1 MLMNIGVILFVL
13 FIAYLWTQQGLFSA
27 FLHFV
32 CTLIAGA
39 IALAVWEPLV
49 YGALLGM
56 RQDLAWS
63 LGLIVPFLAALV
75 ILRIASDKLIPS
87 NLKFDEG
94 TDFIGGGAFGLGAGV
109 ITAGMILLS
118 VGFMRL
124 PHSFAGYAPAK
135 YDTNGNVI
143 AGDTLWLPAD
153 MLTVRLYETL
163 STGGFTAGDSALAR
177 RQPNLHRQ
185 AGMVRM
191 TVRDKGNVAITPG
204 SVSVLGTYRVQ
215 GGPIYTDSFFL
226 SPEGEPVR
234 QQVAYLDGST
244 PPANAELFG
253 VALNFNA
260 AARESTGQV
269 VVGPGQMRLLVR
281 TTDGEVMGVQPIAA
295 ISQAAGDTLELGR
308 WRFDAPEV
316 VVAST
321 STAAETRMAF
331 EFPIPA
337 GATPIDLLIKNLR
350 IPASQLGSTETFATP
365 DARDEAIRDGRI
377 VGLNLTPSGRPAAT
391 TSRPASTAGTTG
403 SAGGAFV
410 VNGADRNT
418 WATAGIQMNR
428 SLPSGPILK
437 SKIRSSVGFNE
448 ADDGL
453 TRANLTQSKQD
464 VVATGGP
471 QNLRVQEFAK
481 VPGAAI
487 VQVDVSFRS
496 PLTIAGRAVDQAMR
510 FSVPVLRDRNG
521 QVYTPIGFYTEDGDR
536 FELKFDPASQLQLAE
551 LPTISRS
558 APQMEVVLIYAVTDG
573 VELTEFAFG
582 NTTIATFS
590 PAAKVEAR

>member
-1 MLMNIGVILFVL
+1 GML
-13 FIAYLWTQQGLFSA
+13 
-27 FLHFV
+27 
-32 CTLIAGA
+32 
-39 IALAVWEPLV
+39 
-49 YGALLGM
+49 
-56 RQDLAWS
+56 
-63 LGLIVPFLAALV
+63 
-75 ILRIASDKLIPS
+75 
-87 NLKFDEG
+87 
-94 TDFIGGGAFGLGAGV
+94 
-109 ITAGMILLS
+109 LLS
-118 VGFMRL
+118 IGFMRL
-124 PHSFAGYAPAK
+124 PSSFAGYAPAT
-135 YDTNGNVI
+135 YDSNGNVV

-153 MLTVRLYETL
+153 MITVRLYETL

-191 TVRDKGNVAITPG
+191 TVRNKGNVALQPNA
-204 SVSVLGTYRVQ
+204 VSVLGAYRVQ
-215 GGPIYTDSFFL
+215 GGSIYTDSFFL

-234 QQVAYLDGST
+234 QQAAYLDGST

-253 VALNFNA
+253 IALNFNA

-269 VVGPGQMRLLVR
+269 VVGPGQMRLLVE
-281 TTDGEVMGVQPIAA
+281 TADGDVLGVQPIAA
-295 ISQAAGDTLELGR
+295 ISQAEGDTLQLGR

-350 IPASQLGSTETFATP
+350 IPASQFGSTESFPTA
-365 DARDEAIRDGRI
+365 DARDEAIRDGRV
-377 VGLNLTPSGRPAAT
+377 VGLTLSPSGRPATT
-391 TSRPASTAGTTG
+391 TSRPTG
-403 SAGGAFV
+403 STSSAGASSV
-410 VNGADRNT
+410 INGADRNT
-418 WATAGIQMNR
+418 WATAGLQMNR
-428 SLPSGPILK
+428 SLPTGPILK
-437 SKIRSSVGFNE
+437 SKIRSNVGFNSN
-448 ADDGL
+448 DDGL
-453 TRANLTQSKQD
+453 TRANLTMSKQD

-487 VQVDVSFRS
+487 VQMDVSFRS

-521 QVYTPIGFYTEDGDR
+521 QVYTPIGYYTEDGDR

-551 LPTISRS
+551 IPTISRS
-558 APQMEVVLIYAVTDG
+558 APQMKVILIYAVTDG

-582 NTTIATFS
+582 NTTIASFS